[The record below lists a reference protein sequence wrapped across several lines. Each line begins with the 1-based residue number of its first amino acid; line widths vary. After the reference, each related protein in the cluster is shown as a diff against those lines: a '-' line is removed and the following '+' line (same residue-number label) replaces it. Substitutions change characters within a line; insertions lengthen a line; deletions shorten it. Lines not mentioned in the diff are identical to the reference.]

1 MGGSGL
7 VIKLYL
13 TLTTLWTVAHQAPL
27 SMGYPRQ
34 EYWSG
39 LPFPSPWATWEAP
52 KSTIY
57 FNLKN
62 PLKKTHHHIQ
72 NSPGGLV
79 AKNLPSNAGDTGL
92 IPYWGN
98 KIPHGTKQLSQ
109 CPTAT
114 QPSCSRVRALQLEKP
129 LCTTRERLRAATK
142 IQYSQE
148 IK

>member
-1 MGGSGL
+1 MDCSSPGFSVHGIPQARILEWVAISFSL
-7 VIKLYL
+7 SHMRSPQINYIFQFKKPIK
-13 TLTTLWTVAHQAPL
+13 
-27 SMGYPRQ
+27 
-34 EYWSG
+34 
-39 LPFPSPWATWEAP
+39 
-52 KSTIY
+52 
-57 FNLKN
+57 
-62 PLKKTHHHIQ
+62 KKQHHIQ

-79 AKNLPSNAGDTGL
+79 AKNLPSNAGDTGQ

-148 IK
+148 IE